1 MVAPTAIPVATP
13 VVLSA
18 KAPAKKTNATP
29 VPKKEKATPAT
40 KAKAPVAPKKVNA
53 TPIAKKEK
61 TAPKKPATP
70 AAKKT
75 PA

>member
-1 MVAPTAIPVATP
+1 MVAPTAIALVTQ